1 MQPDVLVTG
10 KHGVLRPRLYWIYL
24 LCGLLACVGPW
35 PALGH
40 TTEAPTTEG
49 PTKTNCETPCPD
61 KCLCSAV
68 PKACTVDC
76 TGQGLRQVPS
86 PTGLPI
92 PTKKLILSENNVST
106 IAEDAFKSLQNLEEL
121 IMDRNNI
128 SSLPNRVFNN
138 LSSLKILNLTYN
150 CLESLEVNSFEGL
163 TSLEE
168 LLLQGNK
175 LNSVPDDLFADS
187 SAIAVLS
194 FRENLLTTLPENVF
208 QNLTSLQELDLS
220 KNRLTSMSKQLFTG
234 LHMLHTLDLSSNEL
248 DNLTYGVFD
257 DLVASNS
264 SLTSLSLGSNPYQ
277 CTCDLFWL
285 PLWLTVATGANITL
299 PDQPNITCVDPQ
311 TNTVKHVDQVDFSPL
326 NCKPCKLSAGLLAI
340 LRKHRHSKVHWHEK
354 HSLSRHRSSRGRRN
368 AQSYG
373 ACYTDTDTGEESLVF
388 FQYEQSGSHDTASCN
403 AICYAQGYS
412 YGGLPDAQDTCY
424 CGELAESFPFYTGC
438 KLLWCEWDHTI
449 SISIQQ
455 SVCQGHLG
463 IPSSFKTF
471 PTFHISN
478 TRTYYSI
485 NEDIDFTLAGILT
498 DSTKSYVWDLGD
510 GSPQVNKTGLSIN
523 HKYSVDGTYTLLVEG
538 LYNGTVVTTWMS
550 VVIVTPITGV
560 TLTCPPSHYT
570 GSDAFS
576 VTLEAQTGYNI
587 SVQWLVSDYHVEG
600 FITDEPDAD
609 YRQYYMVGSV
619 VFDSVDIPAVNM
631 TAQAGVAS
639 ANTKRLLLFPGM
651 WFQHTGLLSTW
662 EFVAAPGVSNIH
674 LQVYRPT
681 CPGFGSYLLPPG
693 CQSLPS
699 PYATCVSGQLCNA
712 TDSCPAGQQ
721 YCYLS
726 SSCQAITEPCS
737 EYAMM
742 NQALPPRYINAQPN
756 YTLAGE
762 TNLHISVTERT
773 LVRVD
778 ISQQPITVYQDD
790 IIGVQFDSKDAL
802 QYYNSSTSE
811 WVQSALYMEQDDWV
825 QMWTQPEEYSDT
837 WFDDALFEIRAM
849 YTVSETFSYSPSNAD
864 IIKARPVGTV
874 TFAAIVENPVTQRT
888 ARNCTITFEDAI
900 EGAELIYPI
909 PGDDGIIRLETGK
922 EYNFVVMITKG
933 TDVSATFIFWSE
945 VHAGIPVQDT
955 CPDDMEDVPQ
965 ECTPTSN
972 TTSYAFYSKQYDSS
986 TNQFHL
992 SVQLTNLVT
1001 QVTAT
1006 STVQVD
1012 EVISG
1017 VTISSSSPRTAEGI
1031 EQTFTVS
1038 YATGTSVN
1046 SYEWYI
1052 DDSVVLNAD
1061 SSSFFHTFSEAS
1073 THTIYVVIENPH
1085 GAANATL
1092 DITID
1097 QMEAMQDLMFVNAPA
1112 LEAAGDAVTFTA
1124 TAAVDSYYDYT
1135 WQWDYGDGHS
1145 DTISSSAPYTGDTPI
1160 ANTYLVQH
1168 GESINHTFAN
1178 PGIYTVN
1185 VLVFNNYGNISAQH
1199 TVEIRPKLT
1208 GVSVTAEPVAV
1219 ERGEPVTLTA
1229 TPHGA
1234 TEDVTYKWNYDDS
1247 STDEGSS
1254 NVSIHTYTVAA
1265 TYNVSVTADNGV
1277 SKAASFVLVKA
1288 QVKVTGLELSTDP
1301 EVTEMNEVTTLT
1313 ATVQTGTDLL
1323 YNSDM
1328 GDGFVLYNLTSPF
1341 VHTYTYP
1348 GNYTANVT
1356 AFNDISSEWETI
1368 TVMVISSFTIDNVT
1382 SGSCTELG
1390 KMTTF
1395 EASITTDNID
1405 ILQFTWY
1412 FGDGN
1417 ATTVL
1422 GSPIITHRYGTTGN
1436 FTVRLKVENTQKVL
1450 WETIYGCVQEPIS
1463 GVYVTA
1469 SGPTALGHETT
1480 VNVVLGTG
1488 SHYVYR
1494 VDFGDGVLETY
1505 DGGSDVKHV
1514 YGSAGSY
1521 NVTVTVENEVT
1532 TTTVTTT
1539 ARVVEEISGISIT
1552 HNGTNQDFV
1561 RSQSLY
1567 TYQANVARGTEVDYT
1582 WNFGYDQEIVS
1593 GEIQTYQYD
1602 VSGIYI
1608 VTVNASNDVSS
1619 SSNSEIITVQDTV
1632 DGTREQQGNR
1642 DLGGVFIFF
1651 DADITA
1657 GTDPKY
1663 TWKLCSTCS
1672 SFVGSD
1678 SITRPFDA
1686 VGTFE
1691 VSVNVANE
1699 VSSEEVSTSVTVIYP
1714 VKGAQISGDL
1724 TAGSLHAAG
1733 QAYTFSASVSEGSAD
1748 HYQWEVS
1755 KYGSHISTFTG
1766 SEVHITFPDYG
1777 QYDVS
1782 VVVSNSVSDSEASM
1796 TVDVIELVTDVDLTA
1811 SKTMASNEDEVTFT
1825 AASTGTNLTFVWS
1838 LGDGSPN
1845 IETTEPQVQHQ
1856 YNLAGTFLVTVNVSN
1871 DLSSL
1876 KSTSLPVEILEK
1888 ISGLDLET
1896 TTTDTNYYA
1905 GQNEFTNFVATLTSG
1920 SNVTYSW
1927 RFTDGGRETSFNG
1940 LDLDEAKMVYN
1951 MLGNQ
1956 TASLSADND
1965 VSHQNITRTIVV
1977 QKRPTVV
1984 TLWPNASYVETLDV
1998 ISITQQVEGTDLE
2011 YELDFGDGQQMIGDS
2026 LPSTILHSYSKTGT
2040 YALSLTVKN
2049 FVGQEEYVVSITV
2062 LQRIEGLAIN
2072 TNCIMPYCTNGFLSL
2087 GEELEYAA
2095 KWVQGNNITFTWVV
2109 VQADGSTIGSTGET
2123 MTFAPTQLGSQ
2134 SVTLRAE
2141 NWLNSVSVAET
2152 FTVQEEIVSATLT
2165 TSNIINLYENAT
2177 VSFHMGISSGSDVY
2191 YEWDFNDGFSIFET
2205 SVSDQNRTFPTAG
2218 DYLVRVK
2225 AFNNISLVV
2234 KEIAITIRELMCQE
2248 PTVDR
2253 VGLFSKE
2260 VLRSSEAFLEVDVNT
2275 FDCTKYRVIHQWT
2288 VYQGSQCGVN
2298 NITLPSSVNRASTR
2312 LILPKQT
2319 LGYDLYC
2326 IEYQIVYQDTPVL
2339 SVVRFSLRVK
2349 ASPLTPLIKGGTER
2363 TQSSTQELLLD
2374 GTSSF
2379 DPDTP
2384 DKTGLTFQW
2393 NCQAY
2398 TTQNGPNDPTAAC
2411 NVIDWATL
2419 QHKSLVSIP
2428 ANTLPEGTTFLL
2440 NLTVGKQDRVPQS
2453 AQQTIVVNVQNVPSV
2468 FITCV
2473 SCISLNTMTISW
2485 NQHVTVTGEC
2495 QNCNPDAVYKW
2506 DVRADDNSVFE
2517 LNEYTTTTGD
2527 SSRNLVLRPGALASG
2542 HGYTFTLT
2550 VTDGSQH
2557 GYATLHLDHNDPPSG
2572 GLCTVSASEAK
2583 IIASYT
2589 TVTFDC
2595 SGWNDNNN
2603 IYADL
2608 LINIIVMRQTGQH
2621 TYESFLLYRGTQTTY
2636 QSTLPVGLDDWNHN
2650 VRVVIL
2656 VEDRLGAQ
2664 AEAFNSTMTVEY
2676 PEKTDLNGFD
2686 TVVQWL
2692 SNRTSTDLQN
2702 AEQNGNTQL
2711 ILGLA
2716 LISATILN
2724 VRSEEAWASNANDGE
2739 FSDRENLRSDI
2750 INTVTSLSG
2759 SISTKEDSKQ
2769 VSAVLS
2775 LCTMFPPEM
2784 ISETSHHGITSALED
2799 LVQIQEEEAEEG
2811 QVVDMDTATN
2821 IMNIISNLMDAA
2833 NLNIYEPTTDISVS
2847 FSESHR
2853 REVVTN
2859 TYSLASRYNYAL
2871 LKSKV
2876 EGEEDIV
2883 ITAPSISSRA
2893 KLTQAS
2899 VVSTAQNISGSQFV
2913 VPRSVLGVSS
2923 EVVSQVEMVF
2933 DTNPFTWGHQH
2944 HISSQMMSL
2953 QFARSDQTEVSVD
2966 NLPEESQIKAFM
2978 VEGGLRNTIIGGSLV
2993 GSPGYDPSEGLD
3005 TTDGTIKGGGAINVI
3020 VNITDC
3026 RSALHIQVRYNET
3039 VAGSTEEDQSVTA
3052 VYVGTNNRTLVLT
3065 QALMTGDHRDY
3076 TMFFPP
3082 SEHAGMSQVNLTIT
3096 NNYQKQD
3103 VQVSVGLYCSSCL
3116 YYNQDTGE
3124 WDDAGLT
3131 ASAESTATVSVCY
3144 TSHLTSFGAVVLL
3157 PPNAITLEDFPT
3169 LEDIAQN
3176 PVALITCMCWLAVF
3190 LVAGFVVRK
3199 LDLRDI
3205 RKVAVVPLCGRDG
3218 PYKYEI
3224 SVMTGMTRNSGTTAH
3239 VGVNIFGSNGKK
3251 SGRRV
3256 LLKPNAFLRNS
3267 TDVFQIAV
3275 DGSLGDIIKIKI
3287 WHDNTGLDPS
3297 WNLKSLVV
3305 HDIQTDKRYHFLANS
3320 WFSLEE
3326 PDGFVEKDVYVA
3338 SPDALK
3344 KFSTVFKNETARG
3357 LSEQHLWLSVLERP
3371 ARNRFTRVQ
3380 RVTCL
3385 ATLVYSFMC
3394 VNAMWYGLIKTNT
3407 EDVEI
3412 WYFAFSWEEL
3422 AVGIIS
3428 NLMVFPI
3435 NLLIVTLFRKIKSK
3449 VKATDYYEPVAQ
3461 RAQTAQTI
3469 EMDVM
3474 CATSQNGE
3482 SLITMSGQSDP
3493 FALSFD
3499 PRTGSMKHSQSFR
3512 HGGLLDDD
3520 DDSDDEAEYRPR
3532 GGKMSMVDSWE
3543 DLRKDKRSLE
3553 NRNKLWSY
3561 ESIMNW
3567 SDTEQAPSKTKKS
3580 QLKRK
3585 KTGRYGNGK
3594 DIPGIHVDAV
3604 LSDDDDDDSW
3614 GKTAPTPK
3622 IKKSGNFLSTKTQ
3635 ADGKMSRTHS
3645 VDDLLTSDEF
3655 WSSIMD
3661 ETSDQKDSSRTLQSS
3676 GSFTPRSD
3684 ADLDSGIGDPIHKTL
3699 EPSIHSES
3707 DQSQQTQTFLLESDT
3722 TSLDSSV
3729 PPQRRRTGRPASSSS
3744 VESLDEEKGKWLLPY
3759 WFVYIAYLLCAII
3772 IAGCMVV
3779 IIMYGQAFG
3788 RDQATKW
3795 VLSMFLSL
3803 IQSMFLMEPI
3813 RVILIAL
3820 FLASISKPTNHD
3832 DEDDLVD
3839 RPVVENQ
3846 DDRTKS
3852 KAIRAPYGYG
3862 LLQAREEARKVRV
3875 MYTIIHQCIF
3885 YLLFILTILIIAF
3898 NDNDLNTY
3906 RMTHSIEDSLVKPEF
3921 GTSNRSFLTITQSE
3935 DWWEYMDSV
3944 LLPTLLD
3951 TSQGPIRDSSL
3962 EGVVLGGVRLRQI
3975 RNTPETCML
3984 QGLNRYPNLWTSDW
3998 ECYYNVRLSTEDSSS
4013 YGETWTA
4020 SQANQANW
4028 TYSETNSYNGLMYYG
4043 RDGSYSDNGYILDL
4057 PRSYN
4062 ASITALAALNSSDWI
4077 DRGTRAVFV
4086 EFSLYNPNVNLFSV
4100 VTLLLELPVTGVGR
4114 ASRDIKSGRFV
4125 VYGYGVDLLMIMQGL
4140 FALFLLYYIVVECCQ
4155 LKRHGF
4161 KSYLKRFQTYYEW
4174 TIIIISTSSLAVY
4187 IHRLMYTTGLWR
4199 EHLADKTKFI
4209 SFFHSAYLGQVTAYL
4224 NGLVI
4229 FLLMIKVARQMRFR
4243 RQFSIFGKALRLV
4256 TWELAG
4262 CFLIFFILI
4271 LTYAQ
4276 LGYLLFSNHSPYF
4289 TNMWMSITAMVA
4301 MFRGQ
4306 VDLDPCREAQPF
4318 LAFLFFTSYILVV
4331 FCIVGRLFGAILI
4344 HGFTAVRKEMH
4355 RPAVERQDYEMV
4367 EFMIKRFKMW
4377 TGLAKPKAW
4386 RHNVKFLGMDRLST
4400 RSSRSTVTT
4409 PGGLSHIST
4418 PNSPISLESSGSV
4431 GLGHI
4436 PEVGQMDP
4444 NHLEYLLDRLTP
4456 TVDAVLSTFDRLRHY
4471 VDDDNTFDEEPIQP
4485 AQRSHQRTNISNET
4499 QQKRNI
4505 NISRKDAQ
4513 SAPAK
4518 SGRSSNRVL
4527 KASSSWTQGIPGQ
4540 EKALPTQRE
4549 NSWTK
4554 GSSTSG
4560 PPSRRDQSSAW
4571 RQNKEVSW
4579 ADRYKDNAWGSSN
4592 WTRKGASDPWGDRR
4606 REDSWEQ
4613 SHPRSTTNSPAR
4625 KKEHSWSSDYGSSRR
4640 QGSRGSVPQR
4650 PTPKKPAW

>member
-10 KHGVLRPRLYWIYL
+10 KHGVLRPRLLWIYL
-24 LCGLLACVGPW
+24 LCGLLACVGPR

-40 TTEAPTTEG
+40 TTEVPPTEG
-49 PTKTNCETPCPD
+49 PTETNCETPCPD

-76 TGQGLRQVPS
+76 SGQGLRQVPS
-86 PTGLPI
+86 PAGLPI

-106 IAEDAFKSLQNLEEL
+106 IAGDAFKSLQNLEEL

-194 FRENLLTTLPENVF
+194 FSENLLTTLPENVF

-234 LHMLHTLDLSSNEL
+234 LHMLHTLDLSSNAL

-264 SLTSLSLGSNPYQ
+264 SLTSLSLGSNPYR
-277 CTCDLFWL
+277 CTCDLSWL
-285 PLWLTVATGANITL
+285 PLWLTVAAETNITL
-299 PDQPNITCVDPQ
+299 PDRPNITCVDPE
-311 TNTVKHVDQVDFSPL
+311 TNTVKNVAEVDFSPL

-354 HSLSRHRSSRGRRN
+354 HNLSRHRSSRRRRN
-368 AQSYG
+368 
-373 ACYTDTDTGEESLVF
+373 
-388 FQYEQSGSHDTASCN
+388 
-403 AICYAQGYS
+403 
-412 YGGLPDAQDTCY
+412 
-424 CGELAESFPFYTGC
+424 GC
-438 KLLWCEWDHTI
+438 KLLWCEWVHTVSVAI
-449 SISIQQ
+449 SS
-455 SVCQGHLG
+455 SVCEGHMR

-471 PTFHISN
+471 PTFHVAN
-478 TRTYYSI
+478 ARTYYSI
-485 NEDIDFTLAGILT
+485 NEDIEFTLTGILT
-498 DSTKSYVWDLGD
+498 DSMESYIWDLGD
-510 GSPQVNKTGLSIN
+510 GSPLVNKTGLSVN
-523 HKYSVDGTYTLLVEG
+523 HKYSVDGTYPLVVEG
-538 LYNGTVVTTWMS
+538 RYNGTTVTTTMP

-570 GSDAFS
+570 GSEAFA
-576 VTLEAQTGYNI
+576 VTLEARTGYNI
-587 SVQWLVSDYHVEG
+587 SVQWLVSDYAGAG

-609 YRQYYMVGSV
+609 YRQYFMVGSV

-631 TAQAGVAS
+631 TAQEGAAS

-651 WFQHTGLLSTW
+651 WFQHEGLLSTW
-662 EFVAAPGVSNIH
+662 EFVAVPGASNIR

-681 CPGFGSYLLPPG
+681 CPLFGSYLHLPG
-693 CQSLPS
+693 CPTLPS
-699 PYATCVSGQLCNA
+699 PYSTCVSGQFCNT

-721 YCYLS
+721 YCYLR

-737 EYAMM
+737 QYAM
-742 NQALPPRYINAQPN
+742 NQTLPPRYINAQPN

-762 TNLHISVTERT
+762 TNLQISVTERT

-778 ISQQPITVYQDD
+778 ISQQPLTVLKDD
-790 IIGVQFDSKDAL
+790 IIGIQFDSKDAL

-811 WVQSALYMEQDDWV
+811 WVQSALYMEQQDWV
-825 QMWTQPEEYSDT
+825 GPWTYPEEYPDT
-837 WFDDALFEIRAM
+837 WFDYALFEIRAM

-874 TFAAIVENPVTQRT
+874 TFAAIVENPVTKRT
-888 ARNCTITFEDAI
+888 SRNCTITFEDAI
-900 EGAELIYPI
+900 EGAELIYPV
-909 PGDDGIIRLETGK
+909 PGADGIIHLETGK

-933 TDVSATFIFWSE
+933 TDVSATFIFWGE
-945 VHAGIPVQDT
+945 AHAGIPFQDT
-955 CPDDMEDVPQ
+955 CPDDIEDFPQ

-972 TTSYAFYSKQYDSS
+972 TTSYAFYTKQYDNYANS
-986 TNQFHL
+986 FPL
-992 SVQLTNLVT
+992 RVQLTNLVS
-1001 QVTAT
+1001 QVAVT
-1006 STVQVD
+1006 SNVQAD

-1017 VTISSSSPRTAEGI
+1017 VAITSSSPRTAVGI
-1031 EQTFTVS
+1031 QQTFTVT

-1046 SYEWYI
+1046 SYQWYI
-1052 DDSVVLNAD
+1052 DDPVVLNAD
-1061 SSSFFHTFSEAS
+1061 SASFFYTFSEAT
-1073 THTIYVVIENPH
+1073 THTIYVEIENPH
-1085 GAANATL
+1085 GSANASL
-1092 DITID
+1092 GITID
-1097 QMEAMQDLMFVNAPA
+1097 PMEPMQDLSFVNPPA
-1112 LEAAGDAVTFTA
+1112 LVATGDAVTFTA
-1124 TAAVDSYYDYT
+1124 TAAVDSYYDFT
-1135 WQWDYGDGHS
+1135 WQWNYGDGQS
-1145 DTISSSAPYTGDTPI
+1145 DTTSSTAPYTGAAPI

-1168 GESINHTFAN
+1168 EESVNHTFAT
-1178 PGIYTVN
+1178 PGIYTAN
-1185 VLVFNNYGNISAQH
+1185 VLVFNDYGNISAQH

-1208 GVSVTAEPVAV
+1208 GVSVTASPVAV
-1219 ERGEPVTLTA
+1219 ELGQPVTLTA
-1229 TPHGA
+1229 TPQGA
-1234 TEDVTYKWNYDDS
+1234 TEDVTYSWNFDDS

-1254 NVSIHTYTVAA
+1254 NVSIHTYAVAA

-1277 SKAASFVLVKA
+1277 SKAVGFVLVKA
-1288 QVKVTGLELSTDP
+1288 QVKVTGLELSTAP

-1313 ATVQTGTDLL
+1313 ARVQTGTDLRF
-1323 YNSDM
+1323 NSDM
-1328 GDGFVLYNLTSPF
+1328 GDGFVLYNLTSPIM
-1341 VHTYTYP
+1341 HTYTYP
-1348 GNYTANVT
+1348 GNYTPNVT

-1368 TVMVISSFTIDNVT
+1368 VVMVISSFTINNVS

-1390 KMTTF
+1390 KITTF
-1395 EASITTDNID
+1395 EASITTDNIG
-1405 ILQFTWY
+1405 ILQFTWD
-1412 FGDGN
+1412 FGDDN
-1417 ATTVL
+1417 AMTVH
-1422 GSPIITHRYGTTGN
+1422 GSPVITHRYGTTGN
-1436 FTVRLKVENTQKVL
+1436 FTVGLKVENTQKVL
-1450 WETIYGCVQEPIS
+1450 RETIYACVQEPIS
-1463 GVYVTA
+1463 GVFVTNN
-1469 SGPTALGHETT
+1469 GPTALGHQTT
-1480 VNVVLGTG
+1480 VNIVLTTG
-1488 SHYVYR
+1488 SHYVYS
-1494 VDFGDGVLETY
+1494 VNFGDGVLETF
-1505 DGGSDVKHV
+1505 DGGSVVTHV
-1514 YGSAGSY
+1514 YGSAGNY
-1521 NVTVTVENEVT
+1521 NVTVTVHNEVT
-1532 TTTVTTT
+1532 TTSLTTT
-1539 ARVVEEISGISIT
+1539 VRVVEEIAGISIT
-1552 HNGTNQDFV
+1552 HNGINQDFV
-1561 RSQSLY
+1561 RSQSIY
-1567 TYQANVARGTEVDYT
+1567 TYQADVAAGTEVDYF
-1582 WNFGYDQEIVS
+1582 WNFGSDQAVVS
-1593 GEIQTYQYD
+1593 GDLQAYQYD
-1602 VSGIYI
+1602 APGIYI
-1608 VTVNASNDVSS
+1608 ITVNASNDVSS
-1619 SSNSEIITVQDTV
+1619 SSNSKIITVQDTV
-1632 DGTREQQGNR
+1632 QGLHLSSNATAEI
-1642 DLGGVFIFF
+1642 LVGSSVVF
-1651 DADITA
+1651 DAAITV
-1657 GTDPKY
+1657 GTDPQY
-1663 TWKLCSTCS
+1663 TWKLCSTCT

-1678 SITRPFDA
+1678 SITRPFA
-1686 VGTFE
+1686 NVGVFE

-1699 VSSEEVSTSVTVIYP
+1699 VSSEEVSTTVTVIYP
-1714 VKGAQISGDL
+1714 VKGAKIYGDL
-1724 TAGSLHAAG
+1724 SAGSLHAAG
-1733 QAYTFSASVSEGSAD
+1733 QAYTFSANVTQGRAD

-1755 KYGSHISTFTG
+1755 KYGSHVVSLTG
-1766 SEVHITFPDYG
+1766 SEVHVTFPDFG
-1777 QYDVS
+1777 QYDVA

-1796 TVDVIELVTDVDLTA
+1796 TVNVIELVTDVVVTA
-1811 SKTMASNEDEVTFT
+1811 SKTMASNEEEVTFT
-1825 AASTGTNLTFVWS
+1825 AVSMGTNRTFVWN

-1845 IETTEPQVQHQ
+1845 IETSEPQVQHQ

-1871 DLSSL
+1871 DLSSM
-1876 KSTSLPVEILEK
+1876 KSTSLPVEILER
-1888 ISGLDLET
+1888 ISGLDLEI
-1896 TTTDTNYYA
+1896 TTTDTNNYA
-1905 GQNEFTNFVATLTSG
+1905 GQNEFTDFVATLTSG

-1927 RFTDGGRETSFNG
+1927 RFTDGGRVTTSHG
-1940 LDLDEAKMVYN
+1940 LDLDEARMVYN
-1951 MLGNQ
+1951 SLGNQ
-1956 TASLSADND
+1956 TASLSADNN

-1977 QKRPTVV
+1977 QKRPAVYS
-1984 TLWPNASYVETLDV
+1984 LRPNASYVEMLEV
-1998 ISITQQVEGTDLE
+1998 ISFTHQVEGTDLE
-2011 YELDFGDGQQMIGDS
+2011 YELDFGDGPPMIGNS
-2026 LPSTILHSYSKTGT
+2026 LPSPILHSYSKTGT
-2040 YALSLTVKN
+2040 YNVSLKVRN
-2049 FVGQEEYVVSITV
+2049 FVGQEEYIVNITV

-2072 TNCIMPYCTNGFLSL
+2072 TNCSMPYCANGFLSL
-2087 GEELEYAA
+2087 GEHLEYAA
-2095 KWVQGNNITFTWVV
+2095 KWAAGNNIAFTWEVIL
-2109 VQADGSTIGSTGET
+2109 QDGTSVASTGET
-2123 MTFAPTQLGSQ
+2123 MTFAPAQLGVQ
-2134 SVTLRAE
+2134 SVSLMAE
-2141 NWLNSVSVAET
+2141 NRLNSVTVTET
-2152 FTVQEEIVSATLT
+2152 FTVQEEIVSAELV

-2177 VSFHMGISSGSDVY
+2177 VSFHMDISSGSDVY
-2191 YEWDFNDGFSIFET
+2191 YEWTFNDGFPVFET

-2234 KEIAITIRELMCQE
+2234 KEIAITIRELMCHE

-2253 VGLFSKE
+2253 VGLTTKE
-2260 VLRSSEAFLEVDVNT
+2260 ILRSSEAYLEVDTNT

-2312 LILPKQT
+2312 LVLPEQT
-2319 LGYDLYC
+2319 LDHDLYC

-2349 ASPLTPLIKGGTER
+2349 ASPLTPLIKGGTTR

-2393 NCQAY
+2393 QC
-2398 TTQNGPNDPTAAC
+2398 TQVGQNHPNPC
-2411 NVIDWATL
+2411 SLIDWTTL
-2419 QHKSLVSIP
+2419 QHKSLVAIP
-2428 ANTLPEGTTFLL
+2428 ANTLPEGITLLL

-2453 AQQTIVVNVQNVPSV
+2453 AQQTIEVNVQNVPSV

-2473 SCISLNTMTISW
+2473 SCISLNTMTVSW

-2506 DVRADDNSVFE
+2506 DVRADDNSVLE
-2517 LNEYTTTTGD
+2517 LTKYTTTTGD
-2527 SSRNLVLRPGALASG
+2527 SSKNLVLRPGALASG

-2550 VTDGSQH
+2550 VTDGLQH
-2557 GYATLHLDHNDPPSG
+2557 GYATLHLDHNEPPSG
-2572 GLCTVSASEAK
+2572 GFCTASANDAK

-2589 TVTFDC
+2589 TVTFEC

-2621 TYESFLLYRGTQTTY
+2621 SYESFLLYRGTQSTY
-2636 QSTLPVGLDDWNHN
+2636 QSTLPMGLEERNDN
-2650 VRVVIL
+2650 VRLVIL
-2656 VEDRLGAQ
+2656 LEDRLGAQ
-2664 AEAFNSTMTVEY
+2664 TEAFNSTMTVEY
-2676 PEKTDLNGFD
+2676 PEQTDLGGFA
-2686 TVVQWL
+2686 TAVQWL
-2692 SNRTSTDLQN
+2692 SNRTATDLQT
-2702 AEQNGNTQL
+2702 AEQDGDIQQV
-2711 ILGLA
+2711 LGSAVA
-2716 LISATILN
+2716 LVTILN
-2724 VRSEEAWASNANDGE
+2724 NESAWAWARDANDGE
-2739 FSDRENLRSDI
+2739 FSDRESVRSTILDK
-2750 INTVTSLSG
+2750 VTSLSG
-2759 SISTKEDSKQ
+2759 SVTTKEDIRQ
-2769 VSAVLS
+2769 FAAVLS
-2775 LCTMFPPEM
+2775 LCTKFPKEM
-2784 ISETSHHGITSALED
+2784 ISESSHQGLTSALEAM
-2799 LVQIQEEEAEEG
+2799 VQIQEAEAEEG
-2811 QVVDMDTATN
+2811 QVVDKDTATN
-2821 IMNIISNLMDAA
+2821 IFNIISNIIEAA
-2833 NLNIYEPTTDISVS
+2833 KAST
-2847 FSESHR
+2847 FSETHR
-2853 REVVTN
+2853 KAVVTKS
-2859 TYSLASRYNYAL
+2859 YSLASRYNYAL
-2871 LKSKV
+2871 LKNKV
-2876 EGEEDIV
+2876 EGEEDLV
-2883 ITAPSISSRA
+2883 ITAPTVSSRA

-2913 VPRSVLGVSS
+2913 VPSSVLGTST
-2923 EVVSQVEMVF
+2923 EVVSQIEMVF
-2933 DTNPFTWGHQH
+2933 DTNPFTWGHQD

-2953 QFARSDQTEVSVD
+2953 QFARSDQTEVGVND
-2966 NLPEESQIKAFM
+2966 LPEDDRIKVFMFKGGSQNPKPIS
-2978 VEGGLRNTIIGGSLV
+2978 GGSLV
-2993 GSPGYDPSEGLD
+2993 GSPAYDPSEGLS
-3005 TTDGTIKGGGAINVI
+3005 TTDGSIKAGGAINVRI
-3020 VNITDC
+3020 NITDC
-3026 RSALHIQVRYNET
+3026 RGAVYIQVRYNET
-3039 VAGSTEEDQSVTA
+3039 VAGSTEDDQSVT
-3052 VYVGTNNRTLVLT
+3052 VWYVGTNNRTLVLT
-3065 QALMTGDHRDY
+3065 RDLMRQTGDHRAY
-3076 TMFFPP
+3076 TLFFEP
-3082 SEHAGMSQVNLTIT
+3082 SERAGMSEVNLTVT
-3096 NNYQKQD
+3096 NNYQKQG
-3103 VQVSVGLYCSSCL
+3103 VKLSVGLYCSSCL
-3116 YYNQDTGE
+3116 YYNQDTE
-3124 WDDAGLT
+3124 QWDDAGVT
-3131 ASAESTATVSVCY
+3131 ASSESTATVSVCY

-3176 PVALITCMCWLAVF
+3176 PVALITCMSWLLVF

-3224 SVMTGMTRNSGTTAH
+3224 SVMTGMTRGSGTTAH
-3239 VGVNIFGSNGKK
+3239 VGLNIFGSNGKK

-3256 LLKPNAFLRNS
+3256 LLKPNAFQRNS

-3305 HDIQTDKRYHFLANS
+3305 HDIQTDKRYHFVANS

-3357 LSEQHLWLSVLERP
+3357 LSEQHLWLSILERP

-3412 WYFAFSWEEL
+3412 WYYAFSWEEL

-3449 VKATDYYEPVAQ
+3449 VKATDYYQPVAQ

-3474 CATSQNGE
+3474 CNTSQNGE
-3482 SLITMSGQSDP
+3482 SLITMSGQTDP
-3493 FALSFD
+3493 FALFD
-3499 PRTGSMKHSQSFR
+3499 HRTISNNNMKHSQSFR
-3512 HGGLLDDD
+3512 SAWQDDD
-3520 DDSDDEAEYRPR
+3520 DDSDDETEYRPR
-3532 GGKMSMVDSWE
+3532 GGKMSIVDSWE
-3543 DLRKDKRSLE
+3543 DLRKDKRTLQE
-3553 NRNKLWSY
+3553 RNKLWSY

-3567 SDTEQAPSKTKKS
+3567 SDTDQAPSKPKKS

-3585 KTGRYGNGK
+3585 KTGRYGGK

-3604 LSDDDDDDSW
+3604 LSDDDDDDDSW
-3614 GKTAPTPK
+3614 GKTAPTQ
-3622 IKKSGNFLSTKTQ
+3622 KSKQTGQFLSTKSQ

-3655 WSSIMD
+3655 WTSIMD

-3722 TSLDSSV
+3722 TSVDSSV
-3729 PPQRRRTGRPASSSS
+3729 PPQHRRPARPASSSS
-3744 VESLDEEKGKWLLPY
+3744 VESLSDDDKGKWLLPY

-3820 FLASISKPTNHD
+3820 FLASISKPTDHN

-3885 YLLFILTILIIAF
+3885 YLLFILTMLVIAF
-3898 NDNDLNTY
+3898 HDNDLNTY
-3906 RMTHSIEDSLVKPEF
+3906 RMTHSIQDALVKPQF

-3944 LLPTLLD
+3944 VLPTLLD
-3951 TSQGPIRDSSL
+3951 TSQDAITDSRL

-3975 RNTPETCML
+3975 RNTPETCIL
-3984 QGLNRYPNLWTSDW
+3984 QGGNRYPNLWTADW
-3998 ECYYNVRLSTEDSSS
+3998 DCYSSVRLSTEDRSS
-4013 YGETWTA
+4013 YGETWT
-4020 SQANQANW
+4020 ANQANW

-4043 RDGSYSDNGYILDL
+4043 RDGSYSDNGYIVDL
-4057 PRSYN
+4057 QKSYN
-4062 ASITALAALNSSDWI
+4062 ASITALAELNSTDWI

-4114 ASRDIKSGRFV
+4114 ASHDIKSGRFV

-4140 FALFLLYYIVVECCQ
+4140 FALFLLYYIVVELCQ

-4161 KSYLKRFQTYYEW
+4161 KPYVKRFQTYYEW

-4187 IHRLMYTTGLWR
+4187 IHRLLYTTGLWR

-4243 RQFSIFGKALRLV
+4243 RQWSIFGKALRLV
-4256 TWELAG
+4256 AWELAG
-4262 CFLIFFILI
+4262 CFLIFLILI
-4271 LTYAQ
+4271 LIYAQ

-4289 TNMWMSITAMVA
+4289 TTMWMSITAMVA

-4306 VDLDPCREAQPF
+4306 VDLDPCREAHPV

-4331 FCIVGRLFGAILI
+4331 FCILGRLFGAVLI

-4400 RSSRSTVTT
+4400 RSSRSTITT
-4409 PGGLSHIST
+4409 GGLSHVST

-4431 GLGHI
+4431 GLGHL

-4471 VDDDNTFDEEPIQP
+4471 VDDDSTFEEDPPVQKG
-4485 AQRSHQRTNISNET
+4485 HQRTSITNET
-4499 QQKRNI
+4499 QQKKNI

-4513 SAPAK
+4513 SAPANK
-4518 SGRSSNRVL
+4518 SGRPSNRVL

-4560 PPSRRDQSSAW
+4560 PPSRRDQSSSW

-4579 ADRYKDNAWGSSN
+4579 ADKYKDNAWGSSS

-4613 SHPRSTTNSPAR
+4613 SHPRSTQNSPAR

-4640 QGSRGSVPQR
+4640 QGSRGSGPQR

>member
-10 KHGVLRPRLYWIYL
+10 KHGVLRPGLFWIYL
-24 LCGLLACVGPW
+24 LCGLLACVGPR

-40 TTEAPTTEG
+40 TTEAPPTEG
-49 PTKTNCETPCPD
+49 PTETNCETPCPD
-61 KCLCSAV
+61 ECLCSAV
-68 PKACTVDC
+68 PMACTVDC
-76 TGQGLRQVPS
+76 SGQGLRQVPS

-106 IAEDAFKSLQNLEEL
+106 IAADDFKSLQNLEEL

-194 FRENLLTTLPENVF
+194 FSENLLTTLPENVF
-208 QNLTSLQELDLS
+208 QNLTSLQKLDLS
-220 KNRLTSMSKQLFTG
+220 KNRLTSMSRQLFTG

-248 DNLTYGVFD
+248 HNITYGVFD
-257 DLVASNS
+257 DLVASTS
-264 SLTSLSLGSNPYQ
+264 SLTSLSLGSNPYR
-277 CTCDLFWL
+277 CNCDLFWL
-285 PLWLTVATGANITL
+285 PLWLTAATAANITL
-299 PDQPNITCVDPQ
+299 PDQTNITCVDQ
-311 TNTVKHVDQVDFSPL
+311 ETNVVKHVADVDFSPL
-326 NCKPCKLSAGLLAI
+326 NCT
-340 LRKHRHSKVHWHEK
+340 
-354 HSLSRHRSSRGRRN
+354 
-368 AQSYG
+368 QSYG

-424 CGELAESFPFYTGC
+424 CGEEPEPFFTDAGC
-438 KLLWCEWDHTI
+438 KLLWCTDWNHI
-449 SISIQQ
+449 SISISQ
-455 SVCQGHLG
+455 SVCEGRVR
-463 IPSSFKTF
+463 IPSSFRTF
-471 PTFHISN
+471 PTFQIAN

-485 NEDIDFTLAGILT
+485 NEHIDFTLAGILT
-498 DSTKSYVWDLGD
+498 DSTESYIWDLGD
-510 GSPQVNKTGLSIN
+510 GSPLVNKTGLSVK
-523 HKYSVDGTYTLLVEG
+523 HKYSVDGTYSLVVEG
-538 LYNGTVVTTWMS
+538 HYNGTTVAATKS
-550 VVIVTPITGV
+550 VVIVTPITDV

-587 SVQWLVSDYHVEG
+587 SVQWLVSDYTG
-600 FITDEPDAD
+600 FITNEPAED
-609 YRQYYMVGSV
+609 YRQYFMAGTV

-631 TAQAGVAS
+631 TAQPGAS
-639 ANTKRLLLFPGM
+639 SADTKRLLLFPGM

-662 EFVAAPGVSNIH
+662 EFVAAPGASNIH

-693 CQSLPS
+693 CPSLPS

-737 EYAMM
+737 EYVTM
-742 NQALPPRYINAQPN
+742 NQALPPRYINTQPN

-790 IIGVQFDSKDAL
+790 IIGVQFDNEDAL

-811 WVQSALYMEQDDWV
+811 WVQSGLYMEQDDWV
-825 QMWTQPEEYSDT
+825 QMWTQPDEYSDI
-837 WFDDALFEIRAM
+837 WFDNALFEIRAM
-849 YTVSETFSYSPSNAD
+849 YTVSEKFSYSPSSAD
-864 IIKARPVGTV
+864 IIKARPVGAV
-874 TFAAIVENPVTQRT
+874 IFAAVVENPVTQRT
-888 ARNCTITFEDAI
+888 SRNCTITFEDAV
-900 EGAELIYPI
+900 EGAELIYPN
-909 PGDDGIIRLETGK
+909 PGADGIIHLETGK

-945 VHAGIPVQDT
+945 VHTGIPFQDT
-955 CPDDMEDVPQ
+955 CPDDIDDVPQ
-965 ECTPTSN
+965 ECTPASN
-972 TTSYAFYSKQYDSS
+972 TTSYAFYSKQYDGY
-986 TNQFHL
+986 TNQFFL
-992 SVQLTNLVT
+992 TVQLANLVT
-1001 QVTAT
+1001 QVTVT

-1017 VTISSSSPRTAEGI
+1017 VTISLSSPRTAVGI
-1031 EQTFTVS
+1031 EQTFTIS

-1052 DDSVVLNAD
+1052 DDSIVLNAET
-1061 SSSFFHTFSEAS
+1061 SSFFHTFTEA
-1073 THTIYVVIENPH
+1073 TTRTIYAVIENPH
-1085 GAANATL
+1085 GSANATL
-1092 DITID
+1092 GITIEP
-1097 QMEAMQDLMFVNAPA
+1097 MEAMQDLTFANPPA
-1112 LEAAGDAVTFTA
+1112 LVAAGDAVTFTA

-1135 WQWDYGDGHS
+1135 WEWDYGDGQS
-1145 DTISSSAPYTGDTPI
+1145 DTISSSAPYTGATPI

-1168 GESINHTFAN
+1168 EESVNHTFAN

-1185 VLVFNNYGNISAQH
+1185 VLVFNAYGNTSAQH

-1208 GVSVTAEPVAV
+1208 GVSVTAETAAV

-1234 TEDVTYKWNYDDS
+1234 TEDVAYKWNFDDS
-1247 STDEGSS
+1247 STEEGSS
-1254 NVSIHTYTVAA
+1254 NVSIHTYAVAA
-1265 TYNVSVTADNGV
+1265 TYNVSVTVDNGV
-1277 SKAASFVLVKA
+1277 SKAVGFVLVKA
-1288 QVKVTGLELSTDP
+1288 QVKVAGLELSTDP
-1301 EVTEMNEVTTLT
+1301 AVTEMNEVTTVT
-1313 ATVQTGTDLL
+1313 ARVQTGTDLL
-1323 YNSDM
+1323 FNSDM

-1356 AFNDISSEWETI
+1356 AFNDISSESETI
-1368 TVMVISSFTIDNVT
+1368 VVMVISSFTINNVS

-1390 KMTTF
+1390 KMTTL
-1395 EASITTDNID
+1395 EASITTDNIG

-1412 FGDGN
+1412 FGDGSD
-1417 ATTVL
+1417 ATVI
-1422 GSPIITHRYGTTGN
+1422 GSPIVTHRYGTTGN
-1436 FTVRLKVENTQKVL
+1436 FTVSLKVENTQKVL
-1450 WETIYGCVQEPIS
+1450 WETVYACVQEPIS
-1463 GVYVTA
+1463 GVHVTN
-1469 SGPTALGHETT
+1469 SGPTALGQETT
-1480 VNVVLGTG
+1480 VTVVLGTG
-1488 SHYVYR
+1488 SHYMYSI
-1494 VDFGDGVLETY
+1494 DFGDGVQETF
-1505 DGGSDVKHV
+1505 DGGSEVTHV

-1521 NVTVTVENEVT
+1521 GVTVTVHNEVT
-1532 TTTVTTT
+1532 TTSVTTT

-1561 RSQSLY
+1561 GSQSLY
-1567 TYQANVARGTEVDYT
+1567 TYQADVAQGTEVDYS
-1582 WNFGYDQEIVS
+1582 WSFGYDQAIVS
-1593 GEIQTYQYD
+1593 GDLQTYQYD
-1602 VSGIYI
+1602 APGIYI

-1619 SSNSEIITVQDTV
+1619 SSSSKIITVQDTV
-1632 DGTREQQGNR
+1632 QGLQLSSNATEI
-1642 DLGGVFIFF
+1642 LVGSSIAF
-1651 DADITA
+1651 DAAITA
-1657 GTDPKY
+1657 GTDPQH

-1672 SFVGSD
+1672 PFVGSD
-1678 SITRPFDA
+1678 SITRSFDA

-1691 VSVNVANE
+1691 VSVTVANE
-1699 VSSEEVSTSVTVIYP
+1699 VSSEEVSTSITVIYP
-1714 VKGAQISGDL
+1714 VKGAQIYGDL
-1724 TAGSLHAAG
+1724 AVGSLHAAD
-1733 QAYTFSASVSEGSAD
+1733 QAYKFSANVTEGSAD
-1748 HYQWEVS
+1748 AYQWEVS
-1755 KYGSHISTFTG
+1755 KYGSHIVTLTG
-1766 SEVHITFPDYG
+1766 SEVHVTFPDAG

-1782 VVVSNSVSDSEASM
+1782 VVVSNSVSDSEASV
-1796 TVDVIELVTDVDLTA
+1796 TVDVIELVTDVVVTA
-1811 SKTMASNEDEVTFT
+1811 SKTMASNEEQVTFT
-1825 AASTGTNLTFVWS
+1825 TTVSTGTNLTFVWN

-1845 IETTEPQVQHQ
+1845 IKTTDPQVQHQ
-1856 YNLAGTFLVTVNVSN
+1856 YNLAGTFLVSVNVSN

-1876 KSTSLPVEILEK
+1876 KSTSLPVEIQDR

-1896 TTTDTNYYA
+1896 TTTDTLYHA

-1920 SNVTYSW
+1920 SNVTYGW
-1927 RFTDGGRETSFNG
+1927 RFTDGGRVTTSSG

-1951 MLGNQ
+1951 NLGNQ

-1965 VSHQNITRTIVV
+1965 VSHQNITRIIVV
-1977 QKRPTVV
+1977 QKRPAVNR
-1984 TLWPNASYVETLDV
+1984 LWVNASYVETLEV
-1998 ISITQQVEGTDLE
+1998 ISITQEVEGTDLE
-2011 YELDFGDGQQMIGDS
+2011 FELDFGDGEPPMTGYS
-2026 LPSTILHSYSKTGT
+2026 LPSTILHTYSKTGT
-2040 YALSLTVKN
+2040 YALSLKVKN
-2049 FVGQEEYVVSITV
+2049 FVGQEEYIVSITV
-2062 LQRIEGLAIN
+2062 LQCIEGLAIN

-2095 KWVQGNNITFTWVV
+2095 KWTQGNNITFTWDVI
-2109 VQADGSTIGSTGET
+2109 QADGSTVSSSGET
-2123 MTFAPTQLGSQ
+2123 MRFAPTQLGSQ

-2141 NWLNSVSVAET
+2141 NWLNSVSVAEA
-2152 FTVQEEIVSATLT
+2152 FTVQEEIVSATLI

-2177 VSFHMGISSGSDVY
+2177 VSFTMDTSSGSDVY
-2191 YEWDFNDGFSIFET
+2191 YEWTFNDGFPIFET

-2234 KEIAITIRELMCQE
+2234 KEITITIRELMCLE
-2248 PTVDR
+2248 PTVER
-2253 VGLFSKE
+2253 VGLFTKE
-2260 VLRSSEAFLEVDVNT
+2260 VLRSSKAYLEVDTNT
-2275 FDCTKYRVIHQWT
+2275 FDCTKYRVIHLWT
-2288 VYQGSQCGVN
+2288 VYQGSQCGIN
-2298 NITLPSSVNRASTR
+2298 NITLPSSVDRASTR
-2312 LILPKQT
+2312 LVLPEQT

-2326 IEYQIVYQDTPVL
+2326 VEYRIVYQDTPVL
-2339 SVVRFSLRVK
+2339 SVVTFSLRVK

-2384 DKTGLTFQW
+2384 DSTGLTFQW
-2393 NCQAY
+2393 NCQAH
-2398 TTQNGPNDPTAAC
+2398 TTQNGQNDPTAC
-2411 NVIDWATL
+2411 DVIDWTTL
-2419 QHKSLVSIP
+2419 QQKSLVAIP
-2428 ANTLPEGTTFLL
+2428 ANTLPQGTTFLF

-2453 AQQTIVVNVQNVPSV
+2453 AQQTVVVNVQNVPSV

-2473 SCISLNTMTISW
+2473 SCISLNIMTISG
-2485 NQHVTVTGEC
+2485 NQHVTLKGEC
-2495 QNCNPDAVYKW
+2495 QNCNPGAEYKW
-2506 DVRADDNSVFE
+2506 DARADDNSVLE
-2517 LNEYTTTTGD
+2517 LSEHTTTTGYK
-2527 SSRNLVLRPGALASG
+2527 SRNLVLRPGALAS

-2557 GYATLHLDHNDPPSG
+2557 GYATLHLDHNEPPSG
-2572 GLCTVSASEAK
+2572 GLCTVSASDAK
-2583 IIASYT
+2583 IIASDT

-2608 LINIIVMRQTGQH
+2608 LTNIVVMRQTGQH
-2621 TYESFLLYRGTQTTY
+2621 TYESFLLYRGTQNTY
-2636 QSTLPVGLDDWNHN
+2636 QSTLPVGLEEWNFN
-2650 VRVVIL
+2650 VRLVIL
-2656 VEDRLGAQ
+2656 VEDRLGGQ
-2664 AEAFNSTMTVEY
+2664 AEAFNSTMAVEY
-2676 PEKTDLNGFD
+2676 PEKADLGGFD
-2686 TVVQWL
+2686 TAVQWL
-2692 SNRTSTDLQN
+2692 ANRTSTDLQT
-2702 AEQNGNTQL
+2702 AAQDGDIQL
-2711 ILGLA
+2711 VLGAAVASVTL
-2716 LISATILN
+2716 LN
-2724 VRSEEAWASNANDGE
+2724 EESKVAWARDANDGE
-2739 FSDRENLRSDI
+2739 FSDRESVRSTI
-2750 INTVTSLSG
+2750 INTVTALSG
-2759 SISTKEDSKQ
+2759 SITTKEDIRQ
-2769 VSAVLS
+2769 FAAVLS
-2775 LCTMFPPEM
+2775 LCTMYPKEM
-2784 ISETSHHGITSALED
+2784 ITESSHRGMTSVLEA

-2811 QVVDMDTATN
+2811 QAVDMDTATN
-2821 IMNIISNLMDAA
+2821 IMNIISNVMEAA
-2833 NLNIYEPTTDISVS
+2833 NLNIHEPTTVISVS

-2853 REVVTN
+2853 KSVVTDAYN
-2859 TYSLASRYNYAL
+2859 LAPRYINAL
-2871 LKSKV
+2871 LRNKV
-2876 EGEEDIV
+2876 EGEEDLV
-2883 ITAPSISSRA
+2883 ITASAVSSRS
-2893 KLTQAS
+2893 KLTQAG

-2913 VPRSVLGVSS
+2913 VPSDVLGSSS
-2923 EVVSQVEMVF
+2923 EVLSQIELVF
-2933 DTNPFTWGHQH
+2933 DNNPLTWGHQDV
-2944 HISSQMMSL
+2944 ISSQTMSL
-2953 QFARSDQTEVSVD
+2953 QFAKSDQTEVSVD
-2966 NLPEESQIKAFM
+2966 NLSEESQIKAFM
-2978 VEGGLRNTIIGGSLV
+2978 FKGGSRNKSIIGGSLV
-2993 GSPGYDPSEGLD
+2993 GSPDYNPTEGLS
-3005 TTDGTIKGGGAINVI
+3005 TTDGAIKAGEAVNAF

-3026 RSALHIQVRYNET
+3026 RGALFIQVRYNET
-3039 VAGSTEEDQSVTA
+3039 VAGSTEDDQSVTV
-3052 VYVGTNNRTLVLT
+3052 VYVGTTNRTLVLT
-3065 QALMTGDHRDY
+3065 QDLMSHQTGNHRDY
-3076 TMFFPP
+3076 TLFFPP

-3096 NNYQKQD
+3096 NNYQKQG

-3116 YYNQDTGE
+3116 YYNPSTEQ
-3124 WDDAGLT
+3124 WDDVGLT
-3131 ASAESTATVSVCY
+3131 VSDESTATVSVCY

-3224 SVMTGMTRNSGTTAH
+3224 SVMTGMTRGSGTTAH
-3239 VGVNIFGSNGKK
+3239 VGLNIFGSNGKK

-3305 HDIQTDKRYHFLANS
+3305 HDIQTDKRYHFVANS

-3357 LSEQHLWLSVLERP
+3357 LSEQHLWLSILERP

-3394 VNAMWYGLIKTNT
+3394 VNAMWYGLIKTNN

-3482 SLITMSGQSDP
+3482 SLITMSGQTDP
-3493 FALSFD
+3493 FALYDHRS
-3499 PRTGSMKHSQSFR
+3499 GSNNNMMSMKHSQS
-3512 HGGLLDDD
+3512 GLLHIDGGWQDDDD

-3532 GGKMSMVDSWE
+3532 GGKMNLEDSWE
-3543 DLRKDKRSLE
+3543 DLRKDKRSLAA
-3553 NRNKLWSY
+3553 RNKLWSY

-3567 SDTEQAPSKTKKS
+3567 SDTEPAPSKSKKS

-3585 KTGRYGNGK
+3585 KTGRFGDGK
-3594 DIPGIHVDAV
+3594 EIPGIQVDAV

-3614 GKTAPTPK
+3614 GKTAPVQK
-3622 IKKSGNFLSTKTQ
+3622 SKKSGQFLSTTTQ
-3635 ADGKMSRTHS
+3635 PDGKMSRTHS

-3661 ETSDQKDSSRTLQSS
+3661 ETSDQKDSSRTLRSS

-3684 ADLDSGIGDPIHKTL
+3684 VDLDSGIGDPIHKTL

-3707 DQSQQTQTFLLESDT
+3707 DQSQQTQTFLLESET
-3722 TSLDSSV
+3722 TSLDSGT
-3729 PPQRRRTGRPASSSS
+3729 PPQGRRPRPASSSS
-3744 VESLDEEKGKWLLPY
+3744 VESLQDEEKGKWLLPY

-3820 FLASISKPTNHD
+3820 FLASVSKPTDHD

-3885 YLLFILTILIIAF
+3885 YLLFIMTILVVAY

-3906 RMTHSIEDSLVKPEF
+3906 RMTHSIEDSLVKPQF
-3921 GTSNRSFLTITQSE
+3921 GTNNRSFLTITLSE

-3951 TSQGPIRDSSL
+3951 TSQDAISDSSL

-3975 RNTPETCML
+3975 RNTQETCML
-3984 QGLNRYPNLWTSDW
+3984 QGVNRYPNLWTSDW
-3998 ECYYNVRLSTEDSSS
+3998 DCYSNVRLSTEDITS
-4013 YGETWTA
+4013 YGDAWT
-4020 SQANQANW
+4020 ANQANW
-4028 TYSETNSYNGLMYYG
+4028 NHSETNSYNGLMYYG

-4057 PRSYN
+4057 QRSFN

-4086 EFSLYNPNVNLFSV
+4086 EFSLYNSNVNLFSV

-4125 VYGYGVDLLMIMQGL
+4125 VYGYGVDLLMIMEGL

-4161 KSYLKRFQTYYEW
+4161 RPYLKRFQTYYEW

-4187 IHRLMYTTGLWR
+4187 IHRLLYTTGLWR
-4199 EHLADKTKFI
+4199 EHLADKDKFI
-4209 SFFHSAYLGQVTAYL
+4209 SFFHPAYLGQVTAYL

-4243 RQFSIFGKALRLV
+4243 RQWSIFGKALRLV
-4256 TWELAG
+4256 AWELSG
-4262 CFLIFFILI
+4262 CFLIFIIIILI
-4271 LTYAQ
+4271 YAQ
-4276 LGYLLFSNHSPYF
+4276 LGYLLFSNNSPYF

-4306 VDLDPCREAQPF
+4306 VDLDPCRQARPF

-4331 FCIVGRLFGAILI
+4331 FCILGRLFGAILI

-4400 RSSRSTVTT
+4400 RSSRSTITT
-4409 PGGLSHIST
+4409 GGLSHVST

-4431 GLGHI
+4431 GLGHL
-4436 PEVGQMDP
+4436 PEVGKMDP

-4471 VDDDNTFDEEPIQP
+4471 VDDDSAFDEEPV
-4485 AQRSHQRTNISNET
+4485 QRGQQRTNVTNET
-4499 QQKRNI
+4499 QQKRNII

-4513 SAPAK
+4513 SAPANK
-4518 SGRSSNRVL
+4518 SGRPNRVL
-4527 KASSSWTQGIPGQ
+4527 KASSSWTQGVPGQ
-4540 EKALPTQRE
+4540 EKAIPAQRE

-4560 PPSRRDQSSAW
+4560 PPSRRDQ

-4579 ADRYKDNAWGSSN
+4579 SDRYKDNAWGSSS

-4613 SHPRSTTNSPAR
+4613 SHPRSTQNSPAR
-4625 KKEHSWSSDYGSSRR
+4625 KKEHSWSSDNGSSRR
-4640 QGSRGSVPQR
+4640 QGSRESRGTVPQR